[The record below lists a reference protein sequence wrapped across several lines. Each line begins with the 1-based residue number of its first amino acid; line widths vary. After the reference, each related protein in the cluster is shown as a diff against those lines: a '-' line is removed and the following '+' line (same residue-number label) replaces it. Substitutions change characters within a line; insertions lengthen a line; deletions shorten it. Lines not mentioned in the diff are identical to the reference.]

1 MAEWGGKATSFIPGA
16 ARTSFCQA
24 AGIDDSWLEGF
35 PSAEDFARTL
45 VHCIDVPD
53 DSFIEEVNIWG
64 TKQVKEMVVPF

>member
-1 MAEWGGKATSFIPGA
+1 TSFIPGA

-64 TKQVKEMVVPF
+64 TKQVKQMVVPF